1 MQLSFMSESRRLDNR
16 RLVTEL
22 RVHLRYA
29 DVRAGLVAAPEQR
42 G

>member
-1 MQLSFMSESRRLDNR
+1 MSESRRLDNY

-22 RVHLRYA
+22 RVQLRYA
-29 DVRAGLVAAPEQR
+29 DVRDGLVAATEQQR